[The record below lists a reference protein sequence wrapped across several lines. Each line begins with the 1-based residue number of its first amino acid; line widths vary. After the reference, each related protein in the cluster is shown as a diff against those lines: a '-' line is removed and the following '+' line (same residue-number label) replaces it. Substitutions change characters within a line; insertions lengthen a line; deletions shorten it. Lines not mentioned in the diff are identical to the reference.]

1 MKYMI
6 TINVLLMYCI
16 QTFNHFEIFTNL
28 PIFSHGPVQ
37 RKLNMSEPLQYS
49 NTTYCMEPHK
59 IPMEIIL
66 YLTCTYIMDNT
77 CA

>member
-1 MKYMI
+1 MI

-16 QTFNHFEIFTNL
+16 QTFNPFKICTNL

-49 NTTYCMEPHK
+49 NTTYCMEPRK
-59 IPMEIIL
+59 IPMGIIL